1 MTHRKNNVTPRTIP
15 AHQRALQQETHREA
29 TGVLKE
35 IHIPETNN
43 VIQKMQVRTIR
54 VSHGGSEILGIP
66 REIQRESSEETCI
79 IPCIPDIVSVLHE
92 IPGETI
98 WNSPEIVD
106 VQPEM
111 QEDVVV
117 VPLKDNETQKT
128 QCDVNVPQRADQNEE
143 SPSQIQGQSTKEQAT
158 AIVKQARRKVKTHV

>member
-79 IPCIPDIVSVLHE
+79 IPCIPEIVSVLHE

-98 WNSPEIVD
+98 WNSSEIVD

-111 QEDVVV
+111 QEDVAV
-117 VPLKDNETQKT
+117 VPLKETQKT
-128 QCDVNVPQRADQNEE
+128 QYDVNVPQRADQNEE
-143 SPSQIQGQSTKEQAT
+143 SPSQIQGQSTKEEAT
-158 AIVKQARRKVKTHV
+158 AIVKQTRRKVKTHV

>member
-43 VIQKMQVRTIR
+43 VIQKMQVRTSR

-66 REIQRESSEETCI
+66 REIQMESSEETCI
-79 IPCIPDIVSVLHE
+79 PCIPEIVSVLHE

-111 QEDVVV
+111 QQDVVV
-117 VPLKDNETQKT
+117 APLRDNEIQKT
-128 QCDVNVPQRADQNEE
+128 QNDVSVSQRADQNEE

-158 AIVKQARRKVKTHV
+158 AIVKQTRRKVKTHV